1 MEAIESI
8 IPRSLSRL
16 EGKTVSHQDQKT
28 VSTKEKQLQEVP
40 VDKGQQIEKEVR
52 TKVEHIAE
60 AMDEYVKSNRRDLR
74 IQVHKATG
82 VIMVK
87 VISQDDGKVIREI
100 PPEEVLNLAAKM
112 EKMMGVL
119 YDGNV

>member
-82 VIMVK
+82 IIMVK

-112 EKMMGVL
+112 EEMMGVL